1 MKIKRKIASL
11 LTTFLL
17 TTTTAPM
24 HGATTG
30 HALACVAV
38 ANVREEPRHSAE
50 LGSQVTMGTPVEI
63 TADLGEWKQVTTPE
77 GYKGYIISNSL
88 QIIDEKTYDRW
99 RSIDRVIVSAVDPAY
114 IYDNDSITDSRH
126 RVSDLVNGCILEVT
140 APTGRNSMTAVVTPD
155 GRQGFVNTADTEALD
170 SWAHRIFDAAA
181 MPDIALPLMGV
192 TYLWG
197 GTSTKGMDC
206 SGLTKIAAFAGGIIL
221 PRNASQQVNAGEKL
235 FSTLGKRPTQRQ
247 INSLRKGDLLFFG
260 NHGSSR
266 INHVGIYIGNGTFI
280 HSSGR
285 VKINSLNEQLPFA
298 LLHATRLTP
307 ENTKKLQAL
316 NSQFY
321 FR

>member
-1 MKIKRKIASL
+1 MKTKRKIVSL
-11 LTTFLL
+11 FTTFLL
-17 TTTTAPM
+17 TTTSATIN
-24 HGATTG
+24 GATTN

-88 QIIDEKTYDRW
+88 QPVEEKEYDRW
-99 RSIDRVIVSAVDPAY
+99 RTTDRLIVTAVDPTY
-114 IYDNDSITDSRH
+114 IYDNDSTIDSRH
-126 RVSDLVNGCILEVT
+126 RVSDLVNGCILEVIT
-140 APTGRNSMTAVVTPD
+140 TTGRNGMTAVTTPD
-155 GRQGFVNTADTEALD
+155 GRQGFVSTADTEALD
-170 SWAHRIFDAAA
+170 SWAHQIFDAAA

-221 PRNASQQVNAGEKL
+221 QRNASQQVNAGEKL

-247 INSLRKGDLLFFG
+247 IDSLKKGDLLFFG

-266 INHVGIYIGNGTFI
+266 INHVGIYIGNGSFI

-307 ENTKKLQAL
+307 ENTKKLRAS

-321 FR
+321 FK